1 MKKQVLLVIT
11 LVWIHLLYSNA
22 ASITQ
27 NITMMIG
34 SSITI
39 YPYSDVDANSRYEY
53 YSGMNYEMYYNTVI
67 DNSAFTI
74 TSTKYNIPNTN
85 PNLSGNTK
93 SYYDYTLHALKRGTY
108 RMVVKIGYLYG
119 ATGVSDIATYNI
131 NVVDVTQ
138 INMPSKL
145 DLQPGDTYTLTPQ
158 ILETGATSELTW
170 TSTNTG
176 VAVVDKNGTIRVLRV
191 GTTDITCTA
200 YNGVSATCKLTVV
213 PVIAT
218 EFSLEETEC
227 EVTVGESV
235 SLNPVFTPAN
245 TTDQSVT
252 YKSSNTKIATVD
264 ADGTVTGINTGTCNI
279 TATTA
284 DGSYLSATCAVTVKP
299 AVTAIGLPES
309 LSITIGENT
318 KLNVVIEPSDART
331 TLKWSSSNPSV
342 VSVSNDGSLTTKSIG
357 RATITCAATNGVSA
371 SCEVTVNQ
379 MRNYLTCRDLTSG
392 TGGNVTLPIE
402 LINKDAI
409 TAIQFDIILPEGVTI
424 ASTGGQYAAEK
435 TARSSNHSLGIN
447 MNGENVY
454 RVLLYSSASE
464 IITGTSGA
472 VLNIPLITS
481 DDMMEG
487 NYTIRISNINLTK
500 SDESKLLPLDS
511 SCKLVIKNFITGD
524 ANNDGIIDVT
534 DIVTV
539 ANYILG
545 NPSSTINVNASDF
558 NADGSIDVT
567 DIVGI
572 ANWILGINTKHEG
585 TESSSIGIE

>member
-200 YNGVSATCKLTVV
+200 YNGVSATCKL
-213 PVIAT
+213 IQ
-218 EFSLEETEC
+218 
-227 EVTVGESV
+227 
-235 SLNPVFTPAN
+235 N
-245 TTDQSVT
+245 
-252 YKSSNTKIATVD
+252 
-264 ADGTVTGINTGTCNI
+264 
-279 TATTA
+279 
-284 DGSYLSATCAVTVKP
+284 
-299 AVTAIGLPES
+299 
-309 LSITIGENT
+309 
-318 KLNVVIEPSDART
+318 AR
-331 TLKWSSSNPSV
+331 
-342 VSVSNDGSLTTKSIG
+342 
-357 RATITCAATNGVSA
+357 
-371 SCEVTVNQ
+371 
-379 MRNYLTCRDLTSG
+379 
-392 TGGNVTLPIE
+392 
-402 LINKDAI
+402 
-409 TAIQFDIILPEGVTI
+409 
-424 ASTGGQYAAEK
+424 
-435 TARSSNHSLGIN
+435 
-447 MNGENVY
+447 
-454 RVLLYSSASE
+454 
-464 IITGTSGA
+464 
-472 VLNIPLITS
+472 
-481 DDMMEG
+481 
-487 NYTIRISNINLTK
+487 
-500 SDESKLLPLDS
+500 
-511 SCKLVIKNFITGD
+511 
-524 ANNDGIIDVT
+524 
-534 DIVTV
+534 
-539 ANYILG
+539 
-545 NPSSTINVNASDF
+545 
-558 NADGSIDVT
+558 
-567 DIVGI
+567 
-572 ANWILGINTKHEG
+572 
-585 TESSSIGIE
+585 